1 MVSWFRFTILKV
13 NISKL
18 ITASVK
24 VPRNTFYRN
33 ASLDLDGVLSNF
45 PETEDFYLYID
56 IFHKFALVRVR
67 KVDWGNL
74 FDRIG
79 TKGRVPI
86 KIKK

>member
-13 NISKL
+13 NNSKL
-18 ITASVK
+18 ITAFVK

-33 ASLDLDGVLSNF
+33 VSLDLDGVLSNF

-56 IFHKFALVRVR
+56 IVHKFALVRVR

-74 FDRIG
+74 FDGIG